1 MTMSSTQFCDGLLE
15 ARAAMSAC
23 MQCGTCSASC
33 PNAADMDMTPRR
45 MWRLLV
51 LGREDELMTSR
62 TFRLCSACY
71 LCTLRC
77 PRGLPLTDTIY
88 ALKRLAARRDPAHA
102 AFYQSFVENARLWG
116 RVQEGP
122 LMTRFLL
129 ARKSPMVALGFLPLG
144 LRMLAKGRMHPPS
157 SRHKGVLGPLFAA
170 ARARMDQSHGAGD
183 TDAPAKEVRP

>member
-1 MTMSSTQFCDGLLE
+1 MKTAGSPFGDGLLE

-51 LGREDELMTSR
+51 LGREDELMASR

-71 LCTLRC
+71 VCTLRC
-77 PRGLPLTDTIY
+77 PRGLPLTETIY
-88 ALKRLAARRDPAHA
+88 ALKREAARRDPVHA
-102 AFYQSFVENARLWG
+102 AFYRSFVENARAWG

-122 LMTRFLL
+122 LMARYLL
-129 ARKSPMVALGFLPLG
+129 ARRSPAVALGFVPLG

-157 SRHKGVLGPLFAA
+157 ARHKGALGPLFAA
-170 ARARMDQSHGAGD
+170 VRGGGSGKDE
-183 TDAPAKEVRP
+183 AKEVRS